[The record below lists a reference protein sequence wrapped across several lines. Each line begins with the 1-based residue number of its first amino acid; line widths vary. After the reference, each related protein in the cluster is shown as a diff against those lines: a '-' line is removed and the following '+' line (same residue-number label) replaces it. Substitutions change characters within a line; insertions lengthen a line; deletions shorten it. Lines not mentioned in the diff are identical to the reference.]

1 MITEMN
7 STQEHNNVWQAP
19 VKRILTELKDKPGA
33 LLPVL
38 HAIQTEI
45 GYVPAESVTLIAE
58 SLSLSRAEVHG
69 VISFYTFFRS
79 TRGGS
84 HTLQI
89 CRSESCQAMG
99 SRELESHAKQSL
111 QIGFDQTTL
120 AGDITLEAVYCL
132 GNCACSPAVR
142 IDHQVYGRVTAEKFD
157 QLVSALRTNVIEVM

>member
-1 MITEMN
+1 MN
-7 STQEHNNVWQAP
+7 STEEHNNGWQAS

-45 GYVPAESVTLIAE
+45 GYVPAVSVTLIAE

-111 QIGFDQTTL
+111 QIGFDQTTS

-132 GNCACSPAVR
+132 GNCACSPAMR

>member
-45 GYVPAESVTLIAE
+45 GYVPSESVTLIAE

-69 VISFYTFFRS
+69 VISFYTFFS
-79 TRGGS
+79 IDSWWFS
-84 HTLQI
+84 HVTDLQV
-89 CRSESCQAMG
+89 RVVSGNGKQRAG
-99 SRELESHAKQSL
+99 VSRKA
-111 QIGFDQTTL
+111 IFTDW
-120 AGDITLEAVYCL
+120 V
-132 GNCACSPAVR
+132 
-142 IDHQVYGRVTAEKFD
+142 
-157 QLVSALRTNVIEVM
+157 